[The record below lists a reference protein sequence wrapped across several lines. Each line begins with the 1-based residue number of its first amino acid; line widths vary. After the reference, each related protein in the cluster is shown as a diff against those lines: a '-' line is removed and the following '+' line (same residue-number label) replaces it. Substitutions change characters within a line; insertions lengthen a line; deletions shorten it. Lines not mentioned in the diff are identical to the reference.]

1 VTLATRETRRAL
13 PCFVW
18 RSARMSSIELLRTSS
33 SVFYGKLRHFH
44 LARLLR
50 PSLFP
55 LRPVSGSSAESFTTA
70 IHQLSR
76 ETVAH
81 IRRFG
86 GSRDFAR
93 LLAAAAGQ
101 RGMAAWRIL
110 SSRPRCDCRRRR
122 LCGRLGGQ
130 SAARPCHLTM
140 RWSERRTDVR
150 STFEMTSTLSFRAMR
165 ALVRRRSSCS
175 R

>member
-1 VTLATRETRRAL
+1 MTLAARETRRTL

-18 RSARMSSIELLRTSS
+18 RSARMSSIELLRTSA
-33 SVFYGKLRHFH
+33 SVFHGKLRHFH

-55 LRPVSGSSAESFTTA
+55 VRPVPGSRAESFTTA
-70 IHQLSR
+70 IHELFR

-81 IRRFG
+81 IPRFG

-93 LLAAAAGQ
+93 LLAAATGQ

-110 SSRPRCDCRRRR
+110 PSRPRCD
-122 LCGRLGGQ
+122 
-130 SAARPCHLTM
+130 
-140 RWSERRTDVR
+140 
-150 STFEMTSTLSFRAMR
+150 
-165 ALVRRRSSCS
+165 
-175 R
+175 